1 MKKQNEIKPP
11 SAPDIE
17 AAVLGSIMID
27 NIAGLKTFQM
37 LKPKHFFLKANAII
51 YETMIAIFE
60 NDIPIDTVT
69 M

>member
-37 LKPKHFFLKANAII
+37 LKPKQIGRAH
-51 YETMIAIFE
+51 
-60 NDIPIDTVT
+60 V
-69 M
+69 